1 MSCCKWTQP
10 LGKPVLPE
18 LYSQKALS
26 FLLVSAASRFVDA
39 FCVHL
44 SKSCTVGVRV
54 CESLPGSPACPP
66 DRVPTRDAV
75 WAPTRDAP
83 TFSCSGPTTTTC
95 RRYLSCGRICCTC
108 CHSAAWIIRA
118 WARLSLSIYT

>member
-26 FLLVSAASRFVDA
+26 SLLVSAASRFVDA
-39 FCVHL
+39 FCIHL
-44 SKSCTVGVRV
+44 SKSCTVGGRV
-54 CESLPGSPACPP
+54 TCPP
-66 DRVPTRDAV
+66 DRVL
-75 WAPTRDAP
+75 TRDAP

-95 RRYLSCGRICCTC
+95 RRYLSCGRSCFTC

-118 WARLSLSIYT
+118 RARLSLSIYT